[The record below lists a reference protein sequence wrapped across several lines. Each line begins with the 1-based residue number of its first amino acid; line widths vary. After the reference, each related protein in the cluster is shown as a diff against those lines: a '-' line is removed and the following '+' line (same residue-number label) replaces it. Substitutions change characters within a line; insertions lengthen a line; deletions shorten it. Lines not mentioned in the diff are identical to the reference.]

1 MSDIVVSGK
10 IKKDLSQT
18 HTIHK
23 VLRPGYKLYVGTECN
38 DGRPIQ
44 QSWKYKQAVKKGI
57 PIVHIDKSKPKIGV
71 LPEKHIAKEL
81 LVEKY
86 APKQVQ
92 DIIGHKTEIQQILQW
107 LQSWDKE
114 IPTLRA
120 VLITGPPGIGKT
132 SAAHLIV
139 KQLGYHVAEYNASD
153 TRSVSLLKSI
163 FAFNMKRLQKE
174 VIIMDE
180 VDGLSERGG
189 VGEIASIIS
198 KTKIPIICIANE
210 RPPKLKPIIN
220 VSYDIKFSRPHR
232 STIATSISTIATK
245 ENITITKDEIE
256 KLCEKNGND
265 IRSILNQLD
274 FYESS
279 EQKDA
284 DKDLVHRLDLFSA
297 TQKLMS
303 NKKLSWDDASNL
315 VFVDYHMVPL
325 MVQEAYITASRNS
338 VEDMEYAADVL
349 SMSDIIN
356 KRIYQTQDWSLLTHV
371 VNSTV
376 IVAKKVSGPAPFQIF
391 PQLLGK
397 TSKKNKHL
405 RWMEDMGHRIKCS
418 KEKMRLEYAEPL
430 RTICTSGLM
439 GNKPDIKSVIEKMDQ
454 LHLTRDDIFETFE
467 EVLRK
472 PLDIPT
478 KIKTAFTREWNKTH
492 SSEKDIKKKK
502 SKGSGKEEEEEGGEG
517 EEEEEEMEEKKEE
530 IEEWMG

>member
-1 MSDIVVSGK
+1 MSDIVISGK
-10 IKKDLSQT
+10 IKKELNKT
-18 HTIHK
+18 YTIHK

-44 QSWKYKQAVKKGI
+44 QSWRYKQAVKKGI
-57 PIVHIDKSKPKIGV
+57 PIVHVDKSKPHIGV
-71 LPEKHIAKEL
+71 LKENPVAKEL

-107 LQSWDKE
+107 LQSWDTG
-114 IPTLRA
+114 IPTFRA

-132 SAAHLIV
+132 SVAHLIA
-139 KQLGYHVAEYNASD
+139 KQLGYHIAEYNASD

-163 FAFNMKRLQKE
+163 FVFNMKRLQKE

-189 VGEIASIIS
+189 VAEIASIIS

-232 STIATSISTIATK
+232 STIATAISTIAKK
-245 ENITITKDEIE
+245 ENITITKNDIE
-256 KLCEKNGND
+256 KICEKNGND
-265 IRSILNQLD
+265 IRCILNQLD

-284 DKDLVHRLDLFSA
+284 DKDSVHRLDLFSA

-303 NKKLSWDDASNL
+303 NKKLSWDDATNL

-325 MVQEAYITASRNS
+325 MVQEAYITSSRNS

-349 SMSDIIN
+349 SMGDIMN

-376 IVAKKVSGPAPFQIF
+376 IVSKKVSGPAPFQIF
-391 PQLLGK
+391 PQMLGK

-405 RWMEDMGHRIKCS
+405 RWMEEMGRRIGCS
-418 KEKMRLEYAEPL
+418 KEKMRLEYAEPI
-430 RTICTSGLM
+430 RTISTSGLL
-439 GNKPDIKSVIEKMDQ
+439 GNKPDIKSVIQKIDQ
-454 LHLTRDDIFETFE
+454 LHLTREDIFEVFE
-467 EVLRK
+467 EVLRT

-492 SSEKDIKKKK
+492 SSENEIKKKK
-502 SKGSGKEEEEEGGEG
+502 KRGGGKDEDENM
-517 EEEEEEMEEKKEE
+517 EEEEEEEIEEKKEE
-530 IEEWMG
+530 IEEWME

>member
-10 IKKDLSQT
+10 IKKNLSEK
-18 HTIHK
+18 HIIHK
-23 VLRPGYKLYVGTECN
+23 VLRPEYKLYVGTECN

-57 PIVHIDKSKPKIGV
+57 PIIHCEQSKPKIGGV
-71 LPEKHIAKEL
+71 LKDQPVSKEL

-86 APKQVQ
+86 APKQLH

-107 LQSWDKE
+107 LQSWDNG
-114 IPTLRA
+114 IPTFRSI
-120 VLITGPPGIGKT
+120 LITGPPGIGKT
-132 SAAHLIV
+132 SVAHLIV
-139 KQLGYHVAEYNASD
+139 KQLDYHIAEYNASD

-163 FAFNMKRLQKE
+163 FVFNMKRLQKE

-220 VSYDIKFSRPHR
+220 VCYDIKFSRPHR
-232 STIATSISTIATK
+232 STIATAISTIAKK
-245 ENITITKDEIE
+245 ENIEISKDEIE

-284 DKDLVHRLDLFSA
+284 DKDSVHRLDLFSA

-303 NKKLSWDDASNL
+303 QKKLSWDDASNL

-325 MVQEAYITASRNS
+325 MVQEAYITSSRNS
-338 VEDMEYAADVL
+338 IEDIEYAADVL
-349 SMSDIIN
+349 SMGDIIN

-371 VNSTV
+371 VNTTV
-376 IVAKKVSGPAPFQIF
+376 IVSKKVKGPAPFQIF
-391 PQLLGK
+391 PQMLGK

-405 RWMEDMGHRIKCS
+405 RWMEEMGRRMRCS

-430 RTICTSGLM
+430 RTISTSGLL

-454 LHLTRDDIFETFE
+454 LHLTRDDIFEVFE

-472 PLDIPT
+472 PLDIST

-492 SSEKDIKKKK
+492 SSENEIKKKK
-502 SKGSGKEEEEEGGEG
+502 RGSGKEEEEED
-517 EEEEEEMEEKKEE
+517 EEENQEVDEEKKEE
-530 IEEWMG
+530 IEEWME

>member
-10 IKKDLSQT
+10 IKKALNDT
-18 HTIHK
+18 YTIHK
-23 VLRPGYKLYVGTECN
+23 IPRPGYKLYVGTECN

-57 PIVHIDKSKPKIGV
+57 PIVHIDKAKPKIGV
-71 LPEKHIAKEL
+71 LKENPVAKEL

-92 DIIGHKTEIQQILQW
+92 DIIGHKTEIQQLLQW

-114 IPTLRA
+114 IPTFRA
-120 VLITGPPGIGKT
+120 ALITGPPGIGKT
-132 SAAHLIV
+132 SVSHIIA
-139 KQLGYHVAEYNASD
+139 KQLGYQVSEYNASD

-163 FAFNMKRLQKE
+163 FVFNMKRLQKE

-180 VDGLSERGG
+180 IDGLSERGG

-232 STIATSISTIATK
+232 STIATAISTIANK
-245 ENITITKDEIE
+245 ENISITKDEIE

-274 FYESS
+274 FYESA

-284 DKDLVHRLDLFSA
+284 DKDSVHRLDLFSA

-325 MVQEAYITASRNS
+325 MVQEAYITSGKNNMK
-338 VEDMEYAADVL
+338 DIEYASDVL
-349 SMSDIIN
+349 SMSDIMN
-356 KRIYQTQDWSLLTHV
+356 KRIYQTQDWSLLTHI

-376 IVAKKVSGPAPFQIF
+376 IVSKKVSGPAPFQIF

-405 RWMEDMGHRIKCS
+405 RWMEDLGRRMRCS
-418 KEKMRLEYAEPL
+418 KEKMRLELAEPL
-430 RTICTSGLM
+430 RMISTAGLF
-439 GNKPDIKSVIEKMDQ
+439 GNKPDIQSVIDKMNQ

-472 PLDIPT
+472 PINLPT
-478 KIKTAFTREWNKTH
+478 KIKTAFTREWNKLNG
-492 SSEKDIKKKK
+492 SEKKVSTKKKK
-502 SKGSGKEEEEEGGEG
+502 KEDGDDDEEEEED
-517 EEEEEEMEEKKEE
+517 EEEKQEEM
-530 IEEWMG
+530 IEEWID